1 MVYSLTSRSD
11 PGEFYLK
18 YLCENVAQNKSIG
31 SLLAISY
38 YVVACLYGNM
48 YHKFLQYDSL
58 NYVAKSFDVDE
69 GA

>member
-1 MVYSLTSRSD
+1 MSLKINRSTVCWQY
-11 PGEFYLK
+11 PK
-18 YLCENVAQNKSIG
+18 YIVG
-31 SLLAISY
+31 
-38 YVVACLYGNM
+38 CLYEII